1 MPHSDDVVQLR
12 QRMIEAQKA
21 GLFSGKQDSAMA
33 QAILLELLNDAER
46 ARQSHLVAAER
57 ARNHAIA
64 EENQAKG
71 ISMVSSMVF
80 SILNGYLNKA
90 MQDAE
95 EIEELAE
102 LEKD

>member
-1 MPHSDDVVQLR
+1 MPHSNDVVELR

-21 GLFSGKQDSAMA
+21 GLFSGQQDAAMA

-46 ARQSHLVAAER
+46 ARQSHLTAAER

-80 SILNGYLNKA
+80 SVLNGYLSKA
-90 MQDAE
+90 AQDV
-95 EIEELAE
+95 EELKDLAE
-102 LEKD
+102 QEKD

>member
-1 MPHSDDVVQLR
+1 MPHSNDVVELR
-12 QRMIEAQKA
+12 QRMVEAQKA
-21 GLFSGKQDSAMA
+21 GLFNSKEDAAFA
-33 QAILLELLNDAER
+33 QAVLLELLNDAER
-46 ARQSHLVAAER
+46 ARQSHLTAAER

-80 SILNGYLNKA
+80 NVLNGYLNKA

-95 EIEELAE
+95 ELEELE
-102 LEKD
+102 EREKD